1 MPSFNPSSIFSRS
14 GVTGSVLVA
23 SFVLFASASAP
34 AAAGDGISF
43 LWGNATIGSGKL
55 VETQRTVPAFDSVAA
70 ADGIYLVLRRGAQ
83 QKLTITA
90 DDNIAPLVEATVV
103 GSTLKLKMRP
113 RISMRTSNRI
123 TINVDYTTLN
133 ALTINDGVQADLD
146 AVSGSS
152 FTAKVNDGSKLEL
165 SEVSVKDFDI
175 TVIDGSN
182 VTISKLVS
190 SAQQRYSVADGARL
204 KVDSAKGE
212 RVSIKVQEGAS
223 MSLRALDTQALEL
236 SVADGGRADIAGIAQ
251 QQSFALADAASV
263 DAQKLQGNV
272 AQVRASDG
280 SSLKLGAVKTL
291 NADVQDGSSVRYA
304 GDPAITQRISDG
316 ASLKR
321 L

>member
-1 MPSFNPSSIFSRS
+1 
-14 GVTGSVLVA
+14 V
-23 SFVLFASASAP
+23 
-34 AAAGDGISF
+34 AAG
-43 LWGNATIGSGKL
+43 
-55 VETQRTVPAFDSVAA
+55 
-70 ADGIYLVLRRGAQ
+70 DGIYLVLRRGAQ
-83 QKLTITA
+83 QKLTIGA
-90 DDNIAPLVEATVV
+90 DDNIEPLVEATVV
-103 GSTLKLKMRP
+103 GSTLKLNMRP

-133 ALTINDGVQADLD
+133 ALTVNDGVQADLD
-146 AVSGSS
+146 AVTGSS
-152 FTAKVNDGSKLEL
+152 FTARVNDGSKLQL
-165 SEVSVKDFDI
+165 SEVSVKDFDFA
-175 TVIDGSN
+175 VKDGSSA
-182 VTISKLVS
+182 TIGKLVS

-204 KVDSAKGE
+204 KVDSATGE
-212 RVSIKVQEGAS
+212 RVSIKVQDGAS
-223 MSLRALDTQALEL
+223 MSLRAIDTQALEL
-236 SVADGGRADIAGIAQ
+236 SVADGARADIAGIAQ

-263 DAQKLQGNV
+263 DAQKLQGRV